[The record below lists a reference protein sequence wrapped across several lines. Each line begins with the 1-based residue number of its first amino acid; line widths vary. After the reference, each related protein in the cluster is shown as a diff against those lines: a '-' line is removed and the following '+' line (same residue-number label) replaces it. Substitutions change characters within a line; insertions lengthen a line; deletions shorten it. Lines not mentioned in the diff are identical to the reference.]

1 MAQLV
6 VQRLLN
12 QQLLSPQYGTPAEV
26 VAHMGA
32 MQAQEY
38 RMMRWAVA
46 MRTQKPSAQAFADD
60 YNTGRIVRLHLLR
73 GTWQLVA
80 KADYW
85 WMLDLFAERSK
96 KVINGWMKS
105 NNISISQQEYNS
117 IRTILI
123 ETAQGRSN
131 TTKEDFAQALTVHGK
146 TMDDHRL
153 SYHIRMA
160 ELDGVLCSGDLLPM
174 KMTYCLSAEKMGPQT
189 FRDPDESLHDIAKR
203 YFQSHAPATI
213 EDFVWWSGLTKSEC
227 KKGMASL
234 GDQLISIRHADTNF
248 YLLDSCRTQGI
259 LRNNLIL
266 LPSYDEYL
274 IGYKSRYLVLDKKY
288 THLAHTRNGIFFPV
302 VLHNG
307 IAVGNWK
314 PFEKTLETKFFEPSS
329 ISAEKAWLQ
338 YQKYLNS

>member
-46 MRTQKPSAQAFADD
+46 VRTQKPSAQAFADD

-146 TMDDHRL
+146 AMDDHRL

-174 KMTYCLSAEKMGPQT
+174 KMTYCLSAEKMGPRT
-189 FRDPDESLHDIAKR
+189 VCDRGKSLHDIAKR

-234 GDQLISIRHADTNF
+234 GDQLISIRHADTDF
-248 YLLDSCRTQGI
+248 YLLDSCRTKGI

-338 YQKYLNS
+338 YQKHLNS